1 MNDLSRDVLD
11 NFYMS
16 FGISKYNLVQAQY
29 IPPLS
34 PSLHY
39 SSALFEGMSILG
51 VPDGPDIRLGLFH
64 PNLNLERM
72 RHGMKSLKIDWEL
85 YSDEQIIESIF
96 TICALNKWN
105 KSITM
110 EDRNV
115 KISNEFGEYYRIYV
129 RPLVFAKNNAIGLG
143 ARLDYELMLGLM
155 PMGEYIAPRDPDGA
169 CVMLFPRPRELAFP
183 TVKASSNYQLS
194 MHARSAL
201 KSYNANNDIQCD
213 EAIFNNPKGN
223 ITEGTGENIV
233 MIKDNELITP
243 PVSEGALP
251 GITYRIAFLIA
262 EELGLKTKFGTFA
275 YSDVESAD
283 ALFFTGNAAGLV
295 PIKKVVRV
303 DSNYS
308 VVDYMETKEGG
319 KNHIFAKLKQEY
331 AKISMGDASYGS
343 FFTYLSDW
351 IDESR
356 LDELNRLGD
365 EFKHS
370 LSKEMEHYE
379 GTNTSISSYMHISPK
394 ISVIRKYFD
403 DKRWIIERL
412 GIKHYL

>member
-1 MNDLSRDVLD
+1 MNDITRSTLN

-16 FGISKYNLVQAQY
+16 FGISKYNLVRTQY

-34 PSLHY
+34 PSIHY

-51 VPDGPDIRLGLFH
+51 VPRGQSIRLGLFH
-64 PNLNLERM
+64 PNLNFERM
-72 RHGMKSLKIDWEL
+72 RYGLKELKMDWEL

-105 KSITM
+105 NSISM
-110 EDRNV
+110 EGSDV

-143 ARLDYELMLGLM
+143 AHLDYELMLGLM
-155 PMGEYIAPRDPDGA
+155 PMGEYIKSENPEGT

-194 MHARSAL
+194 IHARNTL
-201 KSYNANNDIQCD
+201 KEYNANNDIQCD
-213 EAIFNNPKGN
+213 EVIFNNPKGN
-223 ITEGTGENIV
+223 ITEGTGENLV

-262 EELGLKTKFGTFA
+262 EEMGLKTRFGTFT
-275 YSDVESAD
+275 YSDIESAD
-283 ALFFTGNAAGLV
+283 VLFFTGNAAGLV
-295 PIKKVVRV
+295 PIKKVVKV
-303 DSNYS
+303 DNEFS
-308 VVDYMETKEGG
+308 VLDYMETKEGG
-319 KNHIFAKLKQEY
+319 KNHIFTKLKKEY
-331 AKISMGDASYGS
+331 TKISMGDETYGN
-343 FFTYLSDW
+343 FFTYLEDW
-351 IDESR
+351 IDEQR
-356 LDELNRLGD
+356 LEELNNLGD
-365 EFKHS
+365 NFKQS
-370 LSKEMEHYE
+370 LGKEMKHYE
-379 GTNTSISSYMHISPK
+379 GTNTLISSYIELPPK

-403 DKRWIIERL
+403 TKRWMIERL